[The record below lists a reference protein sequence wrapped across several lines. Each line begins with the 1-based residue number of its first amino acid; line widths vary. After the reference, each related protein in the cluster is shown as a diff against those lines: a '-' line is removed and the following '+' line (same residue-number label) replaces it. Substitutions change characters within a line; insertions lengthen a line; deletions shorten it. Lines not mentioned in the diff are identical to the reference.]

1 MGSWLI
7 DGKTRLIDV
16 ERKIGATGF
25 VHADYSTLAGLVLH
39 RLGRLPRVGESLT
52 YNGFRLEVV
61 DLDGRRI
68 DKVMVD
74 RVGGEERKAAGEK
87 MSGEKARKSEWPSPQ
102 PLPRGARG
110 FVANSVRTPLPT
122 IVGRGSG

>member
-1 MGSWLI
+1 MSEAEDTDNAIAARGAGSWLI
-7 DGKTRLIDV
+7 DGRTRLIDV

-25 VHADYSTLAGLVLH
+25 VHVDYSTLAGLVLH
-39 RLGRLPRVGESLT
+39 RLGRVPRVGESVT

-74 RVGGEERKAAGEK
+74 RIGEDKK
-87 MSGEKARKSEWPSPQ
+87 
-102 PLPRGARG
+102 
-110 FVANSVRTPLPT
+110 TP
-122 IVGRGSG
+122 